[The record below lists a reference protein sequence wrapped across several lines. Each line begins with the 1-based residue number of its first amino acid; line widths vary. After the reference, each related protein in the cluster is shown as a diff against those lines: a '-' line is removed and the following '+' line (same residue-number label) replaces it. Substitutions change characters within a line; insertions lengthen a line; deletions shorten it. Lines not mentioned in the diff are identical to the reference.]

1 MPQTPTLRRPG
12 GMPTPEELELLR
24 RKQLEQVKPVLPQ
37 VGGGMPRPSAIEA
50 PLPPAGMDVSALPM
64 ASAVPTQDIP
74 LPPAPPQ
81 GTRLSPAPRLPQAQE
96 WTRGPESITE
106 VRARFAGAQVPG
118 APPLTPQE
126 KTTPTYRQF
135 NPPPR
140 PAQPRPAPVQPVKP
154 APEGPR
160 GPIAT
165 PPATPGAFDFRRDP
179 LQQTLQEIGKR
190 EQRYGLDVNRQLD
203 AENEARIA
211 QRIQGSLIRQGMTPD
226 QAAARLAEYKAA
238 AETGQPVIVPNPEF
252 REGSLANRYVPAG
265 VQIENP
271 YPSPAQL
278 ARMRQQGL
286 RPEREMQAI
295 GEQPGRRLKPLRPP
309 GSKLLGQPEPLGPAT
324 TGTERQIALQDI
336 TQGARYQP
344 GEELYQ
350 QDLGTRLAA
359 RAKETAS
366 FLATQMTGP
375 LGAPGV
381 VARATQTAAGM
392 GGLPGYRT
400 VGEVAGDIG
409 TGLTAGTA
417 TMAATFPSLV
427 DIVHRGL
434 TGERAGMIAAP
445 LADYLQRTRQEVE
458 EFGYS
463 PFEQRRQAELSQ
475 ALSQAEGLGEELA
488 VFAARVYKDPTL
500 AAKYIAENLPQVLP
514 GLAAGRV
521 AYIAN
526 RAKGLAAAGEAAVAA
541 AGRIGGAMTAVDAQ
555 QSAYDNLKQA
565 LMARGISEK
574 DADAQA
580 FRDSLLSFGVGLV
593 AGPLAERTG
602 LEKALFKGRQP
613 GIGGALRAGAE
624 ELAGEIG
631 EESFPQVISNIQAGQ
646 PATKGLGEIIGAT
659 LLATAP
665 SAAGAMLARPQAP
678 APTPEQPAP
687 TPKQPAFS
695 MPPRSWDGYAARGGV
710 PSPFAFT
717 EEDKQR
723 TKTGFAEGIKRRRN
737 QPGQP
742 APTTPTGVVE
752 TPTGGAG
759 KTPDALQTETPETLK
774 PFTPPTLPPDLAGQ
788 TFTPG
793 RPSVRPPAPA
803 APPPTTATPPV
814 TGPPP
819 IPGAPPVAPP
829 PTVAEP
835 PVAGPPSAPGTPTPN
850 RLRPFTPPARP
861 LPPPQNARITPQGIT
876 DEEGVFEET
885 QRQLEGIQDVIP
897 EPRPVPPAPSAPP
910 PPPPTPPTFRSAR
923 TFREIPGVEA
933 PSLPEG
939 EEGRVQFPE
948 GIKGAEPIVP
958 NPPLQRKAFVE
969 IGAQIQ
975 DSIDEEVA
983 RRPEDEDPE
992 KIKVK
997 NVKERPDAA
1006 IAEAVFYSPNVPEV
1020 LIPRYGGS
1028 PTDLAENSLE
1038 RVWGGIG
1045 REMAGI
1051 IGKPDLSLRDMTQS
1065 QIVTDAHWKRWAE
1078 IYGRRAGLLQGEI
1091 QGLIDT
1097 ARGGFEKEG
1106 LNTEGAGA
1114 FLRRD
1119 DVRQAMGAPKKA
1131 NSSETAKGVYDRVKA
1146 QMGRVF
1152 GLEAAGLQQFSLT
1165 HVPAEGW
1172 RIWAKL
1178 QGLDN
1183 TEKYGVEV
1191 YEGKKMTPAMA
1202 ALERAIYRAQ
1212 TWSQREDTRREIQR
1226 KITPDEKILDIE
1238 TPISEW
1244 YGQKYQPKTK
1254 GEGVRA
1260 PSLPPAARERRT
1272 GGTGAFIRGE
1282 AFERQGKESGVTIG
1296 RPQGPPVPRRPIG
1309 LLPERTE
1316 ERPVE
1321 AAPPTPPV
1329 APEPTPSPTQAP
1341 VAPTAPPAAPTET
1354 RARKKKKTEGAV
1366 PPATTP
1372 SQSPGIVPFRKGT
1385 QVSQTSL
1392 LEALRALK
1400 IPQASRDE
1408 AMSGKPSYTFDYPV
1422 PGSREFKPEE
1432 TSSRT
1437 GRAYDADVANQIL
1450 KEAYEKQ
1457 YGKDALN
1464 AALERAEAQRQEVA
1478 DKGLKGDTTYVAMS
1492 NGEFVPE
1499 QAIEQ
1504 LRKRAKRDGINIEDF
1519 IENYRQARLK
1529 VAQEPTVR
1537 QFWDDE
1543 IAKFERELQKPDISP
1558 TFKAVIELNLA
1569 NARRERDA
1577 LEESLRTS
1585 APEPTPSQP
1594 VAAKPET
1601 VESAPAPA
1609 AAEAEAPPAA
1619 PKKSRSSQ
1627 DFIRDQLPDNPLPPS
1642 AQLNAYVANMSPMA
1656 KQRTLKTLLKV
1667 RSITNRFTS
1676 HADFVERAIAGG
1688 SEVITRPDGERRLM
1702 LPDRSFFAEADMS
1715 KMAFDYGEY
1724 LQRQRSEMNV
1734 PKQPAATSTTEET
1747 EARTADTAPEPT
1759 TPQAPPAPSAPKPQ
1773 GASERVQKMLDRLD
1787 GLRKGKA
1794 DTMRNEYGDEGFR
1807 AHFITSKFDAIVE
1820 EAEKNGKLTKKCP

>member
-64 ASAVPTQDIP
+64 ASAIPTQNIP

-126 KTTPTYRQF
+126 KITPTYRQF

-154 APEGPR
+154 APQGPR

-252 REGSLANRYVPAG
+252 REGSLVNRYVPAG

-295 GEQPGRRLKPLRPP
+295 GEQPGRRLKPLRTP

-488 VFAARVYKDPTL
+488 VFAAKVYKDPTL
-500 AAKYIAENLPQVLP
+500 AAKYIVENLPQVLP

-526 RAKGLAAAGEAAVAA
+526 RAKGLAAAGEAATSA
-541 AGRIGGAMTAVDAQ
+541 AGRVGGAMTAVDAQ

-565 LMARGISEK
+565 LMARGVPEK

-580 FRDSLLSFGVGLV
+580 FRDSLLSFGVGLAV
-593 AGPLAERTG
+593 GPIAERTG

-624 ELAGEIG
+624 ELAGEVG

-646 PATKGLGEIIGAT
+646 PATKGLGEIVGAT

-665 SAAGAMLARPQAP
+665 TAAGAMLARPEP
-678 APTPEQPAP
+678 A
-687 TPKQPAFS
+687 
-695 MPPRSWDGYAARGGV
+695 
-710 PSPFAFT
+710 
-717 EEDKQR
+717 
-723 TKTGFAEGIKRRRN
+723 
-737 QPGQP
+737 
-742 APTTPTGVVE
+742 
-752 TPTGGAG
+752 TGGAK
-759 KTPDALQTETPETLK
+759 KTPDALQTEIPETLR

-861 LPPPQNARITPQGIT
+861 LPIPRDVKITPQSIT
-876 DEEGVFEET
+876 DEEGIFEET
-885 QRQLEGIQDVIP
+885 QRQLEGIQDVFP
-897 EPRPVPPAPSAPP
+897 EPRPEPPAPP
-910 PPPPTPPTFRSAR
+910 PPLPTPPTFRAAR

-1078 IYGRRAGLLQGEI
+1078 IYGRRAGLLPGEI

-1119 DVRQAMGAPKKA
+1119 DVRRAMGAPKKA
-1131 NSSETAKGVYDRVKA
+1131 TSSETAKGVYDRVKA

-1254 GEGVRA
+1254 GEGVRV
-1260 PSLPPAARERRT
+1260 PSLPPAAEARRT
-1272 GGTGAFIRGE
+1272 GGTGAFIRSE
-1282 AFERQGKESGVTIG
+1282 AFVRQGKESGVTIG

-1329 APEPTPSPTQAP
+1329 APEPAPSPTQAP

-1354 RARKKKKTEGAV
+1354 RARKKKKTERAAA
-1366 PPATTP
+1366 PTRPTT
-1372 SQSPGIVPFRKGT
+1372 T
-1385 QVSQTSL
+1385 
-1392 LEALRALK
+1392 
-1400 IPQASRDE
+1400 
-1408 AMSGKPSYTFDYPV
+1408 
-1422 PGSREFKPEE
+1422 
-1432 TSSRT
+1432 
-1437 GRAYDADVANQIL
+1437 
-1450 KEAYEKQ
+1450 
-1457 YGKDALN
+1457 
-1464 AALERAEAQRQEVA
+1464 
-1478 DKGLKGDTTYVAMS
+1478 
-1492 NGEFVPE
+1492 
-1499 QAIEQ
+1499 
-1504 LRKRAKRDGINIEDF
+1504 
-1519 IENYRQARLK
+1519 
-1529 VAQEPTVR
+1529 
-1537 QFWDDE
+1537 
-1543 IAKFERELQKPDISP
+1543 
-1558 TFKAVIELNLA
+1558 
-1569 NARRERDA
+1569 
-1577 LEESLRTS
+1577 
-1585 APEPTPSQP
+1585 PEPTPSQP

-1747 EARTADTAPEPT
+1747 EARTAETAPEPTTTAPAPATKAKETWERTREEYFNDTDQVRKDVGETASGYRIQYEYIDPPPAGPFTGNRTSSQKLARGTEIQGAFGRAKVTSSSPAKVPPRPIGAYYDEAKEFHRRAVARAVQEGKPVPAEVLADYPELTVKAVPEPT
-1759 TPQAPPAPSAPKPQ
+1759 TPQAPSAPSAPKPQ

-1820 EAEKNGKLTKKCP
+1820 EAEQNGKLTKKCP